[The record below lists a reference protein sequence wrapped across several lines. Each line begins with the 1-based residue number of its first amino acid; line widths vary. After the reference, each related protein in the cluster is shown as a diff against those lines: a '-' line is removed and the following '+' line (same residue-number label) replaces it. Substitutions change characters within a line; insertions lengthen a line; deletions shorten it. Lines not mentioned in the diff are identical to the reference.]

1 VDEERF
7 FHVLCTRVLQLV
19 NGFRKKINR
28 GFASG
33 KELRFRENNSR
44 KANRGDDLS
53 SGSHRRHQFLKLFIV
68 PQKFRNGRTAAK
80 HHSGVIISL
89 GVGNRD
95 ICLGRATFNPAAH
108 ARCGRSDNDFS
119 AFILEDLFGF
129 EKFLLSELSVRNHH
143 ENFFSI
149 QLHAR
154 HYSVHLLE
162 YLLMIHLKSPRE
174 IETMK
179 GASKIVGEILLELRE
194 NLREGATTAD
204 IDKIAED
211 LTLKKKAKPAFK
223 GYRGFPA
230 SLCISVNDQ
239 VVHGIPSPKRLLKNG
254 DIVGLDFG
262 VIYDGYY
269 GDSAMTVAIGQIP
282 SEVAQLVKITE
293 QCLYRAI
300 EQAVPGNFISDI
312 SAAVQRLAEANN
324 YGIVREFCGHG
335 IGRSL
340 HEDPPV
346 LNYVQNGKGPKI
358 KPGFVIAIEP
368 MINLGTDKVRVLDD
382 GWTVVTA
389 DGKPSAHFEHTI
401 AVTANGP
408 EILTKV

>member
-1 VDEERF
+1 
-7 FHVLCTRVLQLV
+7 
-19 NGFRKKINR
+19 
-28 GFASG
+28 
-33 KELRFRENNSR
+33 
-44 KANRGDDLS
+44 
-53 SGSHRRHQFLKLFIV
+53 
-68 PQKFRNGRTAAK
+68 
-80 HHSGVIISL
+80 
-89 GVGNRD
+89 
-95 ICLGRATFNPAAH
+95 
-108 ARCGRSDNDFS
+108 
-119 AFILEDLFGF
+119 
-129 EKFLLSELSVRNHH
+129 
-143 ENFFSI
+143 
-149 QLHAR
+149 
-154 HYSVHLLE
+154 
-162 YLLMIHLKSPRE
+162 
-174 IETMK
+174 MK
-179 GASKIVGEILLELRE
+179 GASRIVAEVLLELRE
-194 NLREGATTAD
+194 NVREGATTAD
-204 IDKIAED
+204 IDRIAED

-239 VVHGIPSPKRLLKNG
+239 VVHGIPSPKRVLKNG

-269 GDSAMTVAIGQIP
+269 GDSAMTVPVGQITA
-282 SEVAQLVKITE
+282 EIAHLVKVTE

-300 EQAVPGNFISDI
+300 EQAVPGNFISDV
-312 SAAVQRLAEANN
+312 SAAVQKLAEANN

-335 IGRSL
+335 IGRAL

-382 GWTVVTA
+382 GWTVITA
-389 DGKPSAHFEHTI
+389 DGKASAHFEHTI